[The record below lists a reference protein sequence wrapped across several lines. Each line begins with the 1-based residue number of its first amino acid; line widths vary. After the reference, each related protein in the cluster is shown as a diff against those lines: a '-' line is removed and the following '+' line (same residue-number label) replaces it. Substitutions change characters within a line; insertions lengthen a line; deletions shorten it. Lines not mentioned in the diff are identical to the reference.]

1 MLPTV
6 ASVVSTEAEAAA
18 AATVP
23 QAPID
28 VVPVKVVLTRKS
40 AGVLRCQ

>member
-6 ASVVSTEAEAAA
+6 ASVVSTEAEA

-28 VVPVKVVLTRKS
+28 VVPVKVVLARKS
-40 AGVLRCQ
+40 AVVLRCQ